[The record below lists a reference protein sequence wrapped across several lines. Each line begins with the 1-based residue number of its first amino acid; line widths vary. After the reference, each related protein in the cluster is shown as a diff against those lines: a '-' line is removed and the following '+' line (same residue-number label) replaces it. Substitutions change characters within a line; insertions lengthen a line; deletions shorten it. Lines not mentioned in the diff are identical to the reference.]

1 MNCRRAKKLIFEFV
15 DGLSD
20 EKLKLDLERHLG
32 ECAEC
37 ERLATSLVSSLA
49 LLRRAPQEPVDE
61 NFNWKVRLAIH
72 KERSEMKDLLASQG
86 SLFRAWNLRYAMS
99 AAAGFAAILA
109 AGWLTISLTASPPSD
124 RALTAGAGAPASTQ
138 RMDTAEN
145 LPRGVPVPPSDLN
158 RPTLVTDTGPNVLV
172 SGGRTTGAAG
182 SARGGAID
190 VQDVV
195 HNPAAFDSL
204 FEEQLRGVPEDV
216 RLQILRQ
223 HLMII
228 QRRLDAYRVQGVVPE
243 QTKPNE

>member
-32 ECAEC
+32 ECVEC
-37 ERLATSLVSSLA
+37 ERLATSLTQSLA
-49 LLRRAPQEPVDE
+49 LLRRTPQETVDE

-109 AGWLTISLTASPPSD
+109 AGWLTISLTVSPPSD
-124 RALTAGAGAPASTQ
+124 SALTAGAGTPASTQ

-145 LPRGVPVPPSDLN
+145 TQPVTPQSDLS
-158 RPTLVTDTGPNVLV
+158 RPTLVTGPGVMV
-172 SGGRTTGAAG
+172 SGGRNTGAAG
-182 SARGGAID
+182 NGRAGAID
-190 VQDVV
+190 VEAVV

-204 FEEQLRGVPEDV
+204 FEAQLQGMPEDI
-216 RLQILRQ
+216 RRQILQQ

-228 QRRLDAYRVQGVVPE
+228 QRHLDAFGVQGVVPE
-243 QTKPNE
+243 NKKPNE